1 MKLSTL
7 TAVNITDEE
16 GMTYP
21 ALVVREGKYHYLM
34 AVSTPMDF
42 PEVAIDRD
50 LIIPPTGNSTNE
62 ELVIYSSMTWPIDPT
77 DPRLSPNNDLTIEN
91 HDRVLDYISLA
102 NWGEVVNTE
111 DDYYTPLPMRGML
124 DHRWDWHEAIIER
137 TERALNNP
145 IDHTNP

>member
-1 MKLSTL
+1 MEFTRLNLTTL
-7 TAVNITDEE
+7 TAVNITDAE

-21 ALVVREGKYHYLM
+21 ALVVKEGHTGYHYIM

-50 LIIPPTGNSTNE
+50 LIIPPTANSTNE
-62 ELVIYSSMTWPIDPT
+62 ELVIYSSMIWPINPN
-77 DPRLSPNNDLTIEN
+77 DPRLSPNNDLTLEN

-111 DDYYTPLPMRGML
+111 DDYYTPLAMRGML
-124 DHRWDWHEAIIER
+124 DHRWEWHEAIIER
-137 TERALNNP
+137 TESALN
-145 IDHTNP
+145 